1 MRKLQNDKLPGVCA
15 VIGCMI
21 IIYFILMYV
30 AGEPFAQKIT
40 KFFGGIAFSD
50 AAINYLATTII
61 NIIIISVF
69 LVVNKTNRHFSLST
83 VKKVKIEI
91 PLGIQLVIA
100 TIIYSHIS
108 MIITTMFMNILG
120 IQMPVIENFSA
131 NESWIDT
138 VISVVAIVLVGPVAE
153 EYVFRKNIY
162 GKMREALPYNKSM
175 IISSIIWG
183 CLHGSLGLGI
193 NAFFMGLVYAAA
205 YERCHTLKWP
215 IALHMIVN
223 CLAVLPAVSNHVNTV
238 YVFFMSNFFAKV
250 PIVFVVTEIYVCCI
264 LMKKIFQGLSKSD
277 NTLWEN
283 ETGERM

>member
-1 MRKLQNDKLPGVCA
+1 MARNLLKSKEHGMNNITLNRNKKPLKLRNAVLLTIGIMLLLPA
-15 VIGCMI
+15 
-21 IIYFILMYV
+21 
-30 AGEPFAQKIT
+30 IT
-40 KFFGGIAFSD
+40 DWCTGS
-50 AAINYLATTII
+50 
-61 NIIIISVF
+61 IISSEWAEA
-69 LVVNKTNRHFSLST
+69 NS
-83 VKKVKIEI
+83 
-91 PLGIQLVIA
+91 A
-100 TIIYSHIS
+100 
-108 MIITTMFMNILG
+108 ILNSFYG
-120 IQMPVIENFSA
+120 GVTF
-131 NESWIDT
+131 
-138 VISVVAIVLVGPVAE
+138 VLVGPVAE

-193 NAFFMGLVYAAA
+193 NAFFMGLVYAAV

-215 IALHMIVN
+215 IALHMIIN